1 MPRITM
7 RYQTQSTLDNGANKD
22 AEWQYIGAP
31 GKEATVYVDYG
42 TWLYKHDEASAD
54 WIAEERMT
62 SAQLEPFKGYSI
74 TQYGQPTYEWTA
86 ELTTENCTIP
96 LTYHKNGR
104 DGRHIIANSY
114 TAPINVAAFTG
125 NEFQYLDGMSSKY
138 RIDQTLYI
146 FNSGSWNDWNKNGQ
160 TANGSSPGQYYAI
173 PVKAAAEDYLEGEQ
187 TTIAPMQGI
196 YLRVRSK
203 TPIDQLPEA
212 GEQVGNLILN
222 YNQIVMD
229 NGESTHEMNRPMRSP
244 AMQDPN
250 FRRVRIVATSEN
262 SGADRVYIIQD
273 NINTRKYNNGYDA
286 TNQEAKGL
294 VNIYTNETGGKMEVS
309 CSNNIDSMYI
319 GFMAGTDHTY
329 TLHFSAIIGDGLC
342 LQDLATGQKISI
354 VEDGTYTFEA
364 EPQSTNNKRFLLLAS
379 QNTTTD
385 LDIIEPANIW
395 YSNQTLYIANAPYN
409 SVLTLYN
416 ISGQPILSTTIHH
429 TPYTIDLSHLA
440 NGVYMARLN
449 NQIYKFVCK

>member
-1 MPRITM
+1 
-7 RYQTQSTLDNGANKD
+7 
-22 AEWQYIGAP
+22 
-31 GKEATVYVDYG
+31 
-42 TWLYKHDEASAD
+42 
-54 WIAEERMT
+54 
-62 SAQLEPFKGYSI
+62 
-74 TQYGQPTYEWTA
+74 
-86 ELTTENCTIP
+86 
-96 LTYHKNGR
+96 
-104 DGRHIIANSY
+104 
-114 TAPINVAAFTG
+114 
-125 NEFQYLDGMSSKY
+125 
-138 RIDQTLYI
+138 
-146 FNSGSWNDWNKNGQ
+146 
-160 TANGSSPGQYYAI
+160 
-173 PVKAAAEDYLEGEQ
+173 VKAAAAQYMTEDIGEQ

-203 TPIDQLPEA
+203 TPLDQLPEA

-250 FRRVRIVATSEN
+250 FRRLRIIATSEN
-262 SGADRVYIIQD
+262 SGTDRVYIIQD
-273 NINTRKYNNGYDA
+273 NINTNKFNNGYDA
-286 TNQEAKGL
+286 TNQETKGL
-294 VNIYTNETGGKMEVS
+294 VNIYTNESGGKMEVS

-319 GFMAGTDHTY
+319 GFMAGSDHTY
-329 TLHFSAIIGDGLC
+329 TLHFSAIIGDILY
-342 LQDLATGQKISI
+342 LQDLDNGQKISI
-354 VEDGTYTFEA
+354 VEGGSYTFEA